1 MLETYVSD
9 CLQQS
14 DEVNSTIIEKVLL
27 RQVSPRDAKWDDRRA
42 ESDRVRDLYKGT
54 ILDGLSERING
65 CSGRL
70 EFGYDIADDGIP
82 KLKLRRAFFCR
93 VRTCPVCQWR
103 RSLVWRA
110 KAFKFLPKV
119 VEAYP
124 KHRFIYLTL
133 TVKNCQI
140 GDLRATLTRMNK
152 AWAKLILRKK
162 WPAVGWIRS
171 VEVTR
176 GKNDSA
182 HPHFHCLLMVIPS
195 YFSGKTY
202 LSKATWAE
210 LWKESMQID
219 YDPIVDIR
227 VVKPKKDGTQETL
240 DAILDTIK
248 YSVKP
253 SDLIGDNRKGIQE
266 KDREWLIELTTQ
278 LHKTRAVATGGI
290 LKEYLKDLEN
300 DEPVDLIHVNEDG
313 EQEDATGISVIFDWQ
328 QKCKKY
334 LMATDE

>member
-1 MLETYVSD
+1 MPETHVSD

-42 ESDRVRDLYKGT
+42 ESDRVRELYQGT
-54 ILDGLSERING
+54 IFDALAERING

-70 EFGYDIADDGIP
+70 EFGLDIPADGIL
-82 KLKLRRAFFCR
+82 KLKLRSAFFCR

-110 KAFKFLPKV
+110 KAFQFLPKV

-124 KHRFIYLTL
+124 KHRFIFLTL

-140 GDLRATLTRMNK
+140 SDLKETLGKMNK
-152 AWAKLILRKK
+152 AWIRITKRKQ

-176 GKNDSA
+176 GQDSSA
-182 HPHFHCLLMVIPS
+182 HPHFHCLLMVPTT
-195 YFSGKTY
+195 YFNGKYY
-202 LSKATWAE
+202 LSQANWTQ
-210 LWKESMQID
+210 LWKESMQIA
-219 YDPIVDIR
+219 YNPIVH
-227 VVKPKKDGTQETL
+227 VQAVKPKKNGDQDMLG
-240 DAILDTIK
+240 AILETFK
-248 YSVKP
+248 YSIKP
-253 SDLIGDNRKGIQE
+253 SDLIGDNNKEVQE
-266 KDREWLIELTTQ
+266 KDREWLIELTSQ

-300 DEPVDLIHVNEDG
+300 EPEDFIHTNEDG
-313 EQEDATGISVIFDWQ
+313 EKEEATGISVIFDWQ
-328 QKCKKY
+328 QRCKKY
-334 LMATDE
+334 LMDTDE

>member
-1 MLETYVSD
+1 ME
-9 CLQQS
+9 
-14 DEVNSTIIEKVLL
+14 
-27 RQVSPRDAKWDDRRA
+27 
-42 ESDRVRDLYKGT
+42 LYQGT
-54 ILDGLSERING
+54 ILDGLSARIQG

-70 EFGYDIADDGIP
+70 EFGYDISQDGIP
-82 KLKLRRAFFCR
+82 KLKLRSAFFCR

-110 KAFKFLPKV
+110 KAFQFLPKV
-119 VEAYP
+119 VETYP

-133 TVKNCQI
+133 TIKNCPI
-140 GDLRATLTRMNK
+140 GDLRTTLTSMNK

-176 GKNDSA
+176 GQDDSA
-182 HPHFHCLLMVIPS
+182 HPHFHCLLMVES
-195 YFSGKTY
+195 GYFAGKNY
-202 LSKATWAE
+202 LSQASWTE
-210 LWKESMQID
+210 LWKDVMKID
-219 YDPIVDIR
+219 YDPIVH
-227 VVKPKKDGTQETL
+227 VQAVKPKKNGDHDMLG
-240 DAILDTIK
+240 AILETFK
-248 YSVKP
+248 YSIKP
-253 SDLIGDNRKGIQE
+253 SDLIGDNE
-266 KDREWLIELTTQ
+266 KEIKENDKEWLIELTTQ

-313 EQEDATGISVIFDWQ
+313 EQEEATGISVIFDWQ
-328 QKCKKY
+328 QRCKKY

>member
-1 MLETYVSD
+1 MPETHVSD

-42 ESDRVRDLYKGT
+42 ESDRVRDLYRGT
-54 ILDGLSERING
+54 IYDPLAERIQG

-70 EFGYDIADDGIP
+70 EFGYDIAQDGIP
-82 KLKLRRAFFCR
+82 KLKLRSAFFCR

-110 KAFKFLPKV
+110 KAFQFLPKV

-124 KHRFIYLTL
+124 KHRFIFLTL

-140 GDLRATLTRMNK
+140 SDLKETIGKMNK
-152 AWAKLILRKK
+152 AWIRITKRKQ

-176 GKNDSA
+176 GKDDSA
-182 HPHFHCLLMVIPS
+182 HPHFHCLLMVES
-195 YFSGKTY
+195 GYFAGKNY
-202 LSKATWAE
+202 LSQANWTQ
-210 LWKESMQID
+210 LWKESMQIA
-219 YDPIVDIR
+219 YDPIVN
-227 VVKPKKDGTQETL
+227 VQAVKPKKNGDQDMLG
-240 DAILDTIK
+240 AILETFK
-248 YSVKP
+248 YSIKP
-253 SDLIGDNRKGIQE
+253 SDLIGDNE
-266 KDREWLIELTTQ
+266 KEIKENDKEWLIELTSQ

-290 LKEYLKDLEN
+290 LKEYLKDLDN
-300 DEPVDLIHVNEDG
+300 EPEDLIHVNEDG
-313 EQEDATGISVIFDWQ
+313 KQEESTGISVIFDWQ
-328 QKCKKY
+328 QRCKHY
-334 LMATDE
+334 LMETDE